1 MVTRTFVR
9 VRITSLKAAAP
20 KAAAAVSSTA
30 AVDSSINA
38 PDPGKEILK
47 QSQLNSCKHRSCTE
61 RAKHPG
67 DAAAV
72 AEERLCDRH
81 STHVN
86 KAEGGDKKRALPS
99 EDSKEIKKRKRNCHQ
114 KSVVVDLSDVPP
126 QQPIPKSRGRI
137 KEGASKY
144 TGVHFRKETNKWH
157 AQITVEGK
165 PCQIGSYG
173 NEEEAAVDYARAVFK
188 YKGQGALEKA
198 RKEKQQILHIDLSDV
213 PPQQPIPKSRGRIK
227 EGASK
232 YTGVHFREETN
243 QWHAQITVEGKT
255 CQIGSYD
262 NEEEAAEDY
271 ARAVFKYKGQG
282 VLEKAR
288 KQNLFVVD
296 LTGVPP
302 KSPITKC
309 AGRIRE
315 GASKYSGVTFIKET
329 KKWHSRIVVDG
340 KNQCIGYYDTEEEAA
355 VDYAR
360 AVFKYKGG
368 VYQQSL
374 LVDLTGVPPQSPI
387 PKSAGRIREGASKYT
402 GVTFH
407 KQMNK
412 WMAQIMINGK
422 SMCIGFYDNEEEAAV
437 DYARVLCKYKGQDA
451 LDKARVIQNT
461 FVVDLADVPPQLP
474 IPKCAGQIKEG
485 ASKYTGVYS
494 NKQMKKWQARI
505 NIEGKQIFIG
515 TYENE
520 EEAAVDYARAVFKY
534 RSPETLEKL
543 FKHNKK
549 RRVHQKLDLSDVP
562 PQLPIP
568 KRAGQIKEGASKYT
582 GVSFNKHT
590 KKWQARICIE
600 GKHRYVGSY
609 ENEEEAAVDYA
620 RAVFKYKGKGGQKAI
635 CPDSENINDNEKNQ
649 PRGTDEHLFEK
660 KRQSGDALVSDMKT
674 DVSPQPPI
682 PEKWRFFQ

>member
-1 MVTRTFVR
+1 
-9 VRITSLKAAAP
+9 
-20 KAAAAVSSTA
+20 
-30 AVDSSINA
+30 
-38 PDPGKEILK
+38 
-47 QSQLNSCKHRSCTE
+47 
-61 RAKHPG
+61 
-67 DAAAV
+67 
-72 AEERLCDRH
+72 
-81 STHVN
+81 
-86 KAEGGDKKRALPS
+86 EGGDKKRALPS
-99 EDSKEIKKRKRNCHQ
+99 EDSKEIKRRKRNCHQ

-173 NEEEAAVDYARAVFK
+173 NEEEAAVDYARALFK
-188 YKGQGALEKA
+188 CKGQGALEKA
-198 RKEKQQILHIDLSDV
+198 RKLNS
-213 PPQQPIPKSRGRIK
+213 
-227 EGASK
+227 
-232 YTGVHFREETN
+232 
-243 QWHAQITVEGKT
+243 
-255 CQIGSYD
+255 
-262 NEEEAAEDY
+262 
-271 ARAVFKYKGQG
+271 
-282 VLEKAR
+282 
-288 KQNLFVVD
+288 FVVD

-302 KSPITKC
+302 KSLITKC
-309 AGRIRE
+309 AGRMRE

-374 LVDLTGVPPQSPI
+374 LVDLT
-387 PKSAGRIREGASKYT
+387 
-402 GVTFH
+402 
-407 KQMNK
+407 
-412 WMAQIMINGK
+412 
-422 SMCIGFYDNEEEAAV
+422 AAV

-461 FVVDLADVPPQLP
+461 FIVDLADVPPQLP
-474 IPKCAGQIKEG
+474 IPKSAGQIKDG
-485 ASKYTGVYS
+485 SSKYAGVNF

-534 RSPETLEKL
+534 RGPETLEKL
-543 FKHNKK
+543 FKHNK

-562 PQLPIP
+562 PQPPIP
-568 KRAGQIKEGASKYT
+568 KRAGQIKEGASQYS
-582 GVSFNKHT
+582 GIYFNKHT

-620 RAVFKYKGKGGQKAI
+620 RAVFKYKDKGGQKAI
-635 CPDSENINDNEKNQ
+635 CPDNENINDNEKNQ

-660 KRQSGDALVSDMKT
+660 KRQTGNALVSDMKT

-682 PEKWRFFQ
+682 PVKWRFFQ